1 MGKDLQELPKLRDSI
16 SYIYV
21 EHAIIE
27 QSDLSIVII
36 QADGRVP
43 IPVASLTCLLIGPG
57 TSITHAAIKTIC
69 ENGCMAI
76 WCGENLGRFYASGIG
91 ETRSSENLLLQA
103 KLCMDNE
110 AHLKVVR
117 RMYEIRFPKLPDENL
132 TIQQIRGMEGI
143 RVRQAYKMASKLT
156 GVKWTARDYKLSDW
170 DASDPINRALSS
182 ANSLLYSLCNAAI
195 VSLGYSPGLGFI
207 HTGKM
212 LSFVYDIGDLYKA
225 DTTIPAAFEA
235 VKSKPDDLEK
245 EVRIICRRYFSKADI
260 LKRIADD
267 IRWIFS
273 VQGEE
278 EKEGMDYTGDL
289 WSEDGSIVGGK
300 NYGSEVE

>member
-1 MGKDLQELPKLRDSI
+1 MAKDLQELPKLRDSM

-27 QSDLSIVII
+27 QSDSSIVII
-36 QADGRVP
+36 QCDGRIPVP
-43 IPVASLTCLLIGPG
+43 IASLTCLLIGPG
-57 TSITHAAIKTIC
+57 TSVTHAAIKTIC

-76 WCGENLGRFYASGIG
+76 WCGENMGKFYASGIG

-103 KLCMDNE
+103 KLCMDSE

-156 GVKWTARDYKLSDW
+156 GVKWTARDYKFSDW

-182 ANSLLYSLCNAAI
+182 ANSLLYSLCHAAI

-235 VKSKPDDLEK
+235 VKAKPDDLER
-245 EVRIICRRYFSKADI
+245 EVRIICRRYFSKFDI

-267 IRWIFS
+267 IGWIFS
-273 VQGEE
+273 VQGKE
-278 EKEGMDYTGDL
+278 EKEETEYTGDL
-289 WSEDGSIVGGK
+289 WTENGNIIGGK
-300 NYGSEVE
+300 NYGSEVK